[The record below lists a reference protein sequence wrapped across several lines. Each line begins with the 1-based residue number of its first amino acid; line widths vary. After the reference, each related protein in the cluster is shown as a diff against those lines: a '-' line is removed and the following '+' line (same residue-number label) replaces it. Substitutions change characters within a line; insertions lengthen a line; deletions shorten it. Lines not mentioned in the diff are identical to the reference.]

1 MDVLVLIDKL
11 DDLIHNAK
19 TVPLTDTVRIE
30 REEIYDILDQMRASI
45 PEEIKQA
52 RWIVKER
59 QDMLAEAKREAE
71 RLLQEAREKA
81 EEIASQEEVVRLAHE
96 QAQSILDEAEARAGH
111 MRRGSEDYA
120 DEIFATLETNLDKF
134 HSAVRR
140 SRDRLHTRAV
150 DRDQA

>member
-71 RLLQEAREKA
+71 RVIQEARDRA
-81 EEIASQEEVVRLAHE
+81 EEIASQQEVVRIAHE
-96 QAQSILDEAEARAGH
+96 QAEGILGDADERASEVRNGA
-111 MRRGSEDYA
+111 EDYA
-120 DEIFATLETNLDKF
+120 DEIFGTLEANLDKF
-134 HSAVRR
+134 LLAVRR
-140 SRDRLHTRAV
+140 SRDRLNARAGST
-150 DRDQA
+150 AE